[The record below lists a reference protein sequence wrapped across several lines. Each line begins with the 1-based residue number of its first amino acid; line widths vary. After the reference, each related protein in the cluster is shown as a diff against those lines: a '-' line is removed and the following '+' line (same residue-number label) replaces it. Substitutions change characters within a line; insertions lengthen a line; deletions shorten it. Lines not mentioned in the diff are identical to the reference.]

1 MTYISDSKIYFKK
14 SIFFMPY
21 IELNNDLPG
30 IRGLM
35 AFRPVM
41 AGPMGE
47 LANIL
52 LRDSEGLSPADREL
66 IATHVSYLND
76 CFYCHNSHGEI
87 ACHYLGGDRELVD
100 QVRKD
105 YLHAPISDK
114 LKALLAIAGKVQQ
127 GGRSVEPR
135 DIENARE
142 QGATDKDIH
151 DTVLIAAAFCMFNRY
166 VDGLGATTPTDLST
180 YGPRARQIAEK
191 GYGNHIF
198 SLQQP
203 VG

>member
-1 MTYISDSKIYFKK
+1 
-14 SIFFMPY
+14 MPH
-21 IELNNDLPG
+21 IELNNDLAG

-35 AFRPVM
+35 AFRPET
-41 AGPMGE
+41 AGPMGA

-52 LRDSEGLSPADREL
+52 LWDTEGLSRGEREL
-66 IATHVSYLND
+66 IATRVSYLND
-76 CFYCHNSHGEI
+76 CFYCHNSHGEL
-87 ACHYLGGDRELVD
+87 ACIYLDGDRELVD

-105 YLHAPISDK
+105 FENAPISDK

-127 GGRSVEPR
+127 GGRAVQPS
-135 DIENARE
+135 DIERARQ

-166 VDGLGATTPTDLST
+166 VDGLAANTPTDLST
-180 YGPRARQIAEK
+180 YGPRARQVAEK

-203 VG
+203 VS